1 LVVVAVG
8 LGLLGLAAAA
18 LHFLPAQSLRQWLA
32 PVLPASALDRLV
44 GAEEGSPEGPASKV
58 QAGPGAKRPPMALE
72 SGSPATVAGTPPAV
86 LDIRPALTPPAEEAS
101 DAPEAAAVAAADPV
115 PDAAGVATEP
125 GSPEAPTAPGATAS
139 EATVTPP
146 APAADTTASAPDGAQ
161 SQPPPPPPGD
171 SGPASLLPDI
181 SGAASSEVSAINEA
195 QAGAQEALTL
205 FLQARNWKDRMALS
219 DGGAALQSEMEA
231 HYRKAKDGPNPPTS
245 VEHVA
250 SAPLPDGLRTV
261 QVFHVTFP
269 DLPQGFPVP
278 VLQTEDGW
286 KIDWQ
291 AFTEFREGRLKKFLA
306 QYQDAPAVFRVRLQR
321 AHYQDRAV
329 PDLDKKYIFRIA
341 APIDGHEGY
350 VFVDKEDSIVGPKI
364 ADKLEW
370 DAIHHVMAKLKWVRG
385 GNGRSY
391 VELRD
396 IVSDSW
402 RPAP

>member
-1 LVVVAVG
+1 LAVVAVG
-8 LGLLGLAAAA
+8 LALLGLAAAA
-18 LHFLPAQSLRQWLA
+18 LHFLPPQSLRQWLA

-44 GAEEGSPEGPASKV
+44 GAEEGIPAGPASKV
-58 QAGPGAKRPPMALE
+58 QAGPGAERPPTALE
-72 SGSPATVAGTPPAV
+72 SRSPATVADGPPPV
-86 LDIRPALTPPAEEAS
+86 IDIRPALTPPAQEPTEAS
-101 DAPEAAAVAAADPV
+101 APAAITVAESVPDPARVAA
-115 PDAAGVATEP
+115 EP
-125 GSPEAPTAPGATAS
+125 GSPDAPTTSDATAS
-139 EATVTPP
+139 DLAATPP
-146 APAADTTASAPDGAQ
+146 TPAAENTASAPDGAR
-161 SQPPPPPPGD
+161 SPAVPPPPGD
-171 SGPASLLPDI
+171 GGPASLLPDI
-181 SGAASSEVSAINEA
+181 SRAASSEALAINEA

-219 DGGAALQSEMEA
+219 DGGSALQSEMEA
-231 HYRKAKDGPNPPTS
+231 HYRKIKDGPNAPTS

-286 KIDWQ
+286 RIDWQ

-306 QYQDAPAVFRVRLQR
+306 QYQEAPAVFRLRLQR

-329 PDLDKKYIFRIA
+329 PNLDKKYIFRIA